1 MEERRQVSRARHPL
15 HGWSSY
21 NGKTSTRLNNGGTPR
36 PEKTHSSSA
45 RNTRHSVISWWK
57 AYPPHSPE
65 VSMPKYLVE
74 ARYTVEGTKGLV
86 REGGSGRRAAVAKT
100 IESVGGKVEALY
112 FAFGDVDVYVI
123 VDVPDNVSAAAVSL
137 AANQSGA
144 IVNKTIVLLTP
155 EEMDKS
161 VQKAVSF
168 RPPG

>member
-1 MEERRQVSRARHPL
+1 
-15 HGWSSY
+15 
-21 NGKTSTRLNNGGTPR
+21 
-36 PEKTHSSSA
+36 
-45 RNTRHSVISWWK
+45 
-57 AYPPHSPE
+57 
-65 VSMPKYLVE
+65 MPKYLVE

-144 IVNKTIVLLTP
+144 IVSKTIVLLTP

-168 RPPG
+168 RPPGL

>member
-1 MEERRQVSRARHPL
+1 
-15 HGWSSY
+15 
-21 NGKTSTRLNNGGTPR
+21 
-36 PEKTHSSSA
+36 
-45 RNTRHSVISWWK
+45 
-57 AYPPHSPE
+57 
-65 VSMPKYLVE
+65 MPKYLVE

-123 VDVPDNVSAAAVSL
+123 VDVPDNVSAAAISL

-144 IVNKTIVLLTP
+144 IVSKTIVLLTP

-168 RPPG
+168 RPPGQ

>member
-1 MEERRQVSRARHPL
+1 
-15 HGWSSY
+15 
-21 NGKTSTRLNNGGTPR
+21 
-36 PEKTHSSSA
+36 
-45 RNTRHSVISWWK
+45 
-57 AYPPHSPE
+57 
-65 VSMPKYLVE
+65 MPKYLVE
-74 ARYTVEGTKGLV
+74 ARYTVEGAKGLV

-112 FAFGDVDVYVI
+112 FAIGDVDVYVI

-144 IVNKTIVLLTP
+144 IVSKTIVLLTP

-168 RPPG
+168 RPPGQ

>member
-1 MEERRQVSRARHPL
+1 
-15 HGWSSY
+15 
-21 NGKTSTRLNNGGTPR
+21 
-36 PEKTHSSSA
+36 
-45 RNTRHSVISWWK
+45 
-57 AYPPHSPE
+57 
-65 VSMPKYLVE
+65 MPKYLVE
-74 ARYTVEGTKGLV
+74 ARYTVEGAKGLV

-144 IVNKTIVLLTP
+144 IVSKTIVLLTP

-168 RPPG
+168 RPPGQ

>member
-1 MEERRQVSRARHPL
+1 
-15 HGWSSY
+15 
-21 NGKTSTRLNNGGTPR
+21 
-36 PEKTHSSSA
+36 
-45 RNTRHSVISWWK
+45 
-57 AYPPHSPE
+57 
-65 VSMPKYLVE
+65 MPKYLVE

-100 IESVGGKVEALY
+100 IESVGGKAEALY

-144 IVNKTIVLLTP
+144 IVSKTIVLLTP

-168 RPPG
+168 RPPGQ